1 MAVSAHVVP
10 DPTRPLGHAR
20 IVLAG
25 LARPPSDARFGLM
38 REGYAAAHLGPA
50 GWQMGE
56 VLLTARAVEP
66 EGNGVALIV
75 GPDVCRHLEPGP
87 VTLRLP
93 GAGIETALFWP
104 ASVAVFDEGD
114 ATIAVG
120 MRRPRAEPPKK
131 TDADEPNP
139 PPPQPPPPPPPPRP
153 PPPPPPRRSLAAWLV
168 VAVLILAA
176 GAAGAWW
183 YLHREAAPAPAPPPS
198 PVAAWPDG
206 TDHLTPAEVV
216 ARAPDAAGIHAVAL
230 RRQLRDRH
238 DDALVLFEEAAD
250 RGVAP
255 AITAL
260 ARLYDPNGFQ
270 PGRPFSSPDPRL
282 AALYYRRAEQAGDT
296 QASAPRAALRAYLER
311 EAAAGNATAGDALRE
326 FWP

>member
-10 DPTRPLGHAR
+10 DPARPVGHAR
-20 IVLAG
+20 IVIAG
-25 LARPPSDARFGLM
+25 LARAPADARFGLM

-56 VLLTARAVEP
+56 VLLAARAVEA
-66 EGNGVALIV
+66 EGGAVALLV
-75 GPDVCRHLEPGP
+75 GPEVCRHLEPGWL
-87 VTLRLP
+87 TLRLP
-93 GAGIETALFWP
+93 GAGVETALFWP
-104 ASVAVFDEGD
+104 ASVTVFDAGD
-114 ATIAVG
+114 AAIALGVP
-120 MRRPRAEPPKK
+120 RPRAAPTKE
-131 TDADEPNP
+131 TDE
-139 PPPQPPPPPPPPRP
+139 PRP
-153 PPPPPPRRSLAAWLV
+153 PPPPPSPPPPQPQRRGLAAWLA
-168 VAVLILAA
+168 VAVLVLAA

-183 YLHREAAPAPAPPPS
+183 HLRREAAPPPAPP
-198 PVAAWPDG
+198 PVAAWPEG

-216 ARAPDAAGIHAVAL
+216 ARAPDAAAIHAVAL
-230 RRQLRDRH
+230 RRQQRGRH

-255 AITAL
+255 ALTAL

-282 AALYYRRAEQAGDT
+282 AALYYRRAEEAGDT
-296 QASAPRAALRAYLER
+296 QASVPRAALRAYLER
-311 EAAAGNATAGDALRE
+311 EAGAGNATARDALRE

>member
-1 MAVSAHVVP
+1 MAVSARVVP
-10 DPTRPLGHAR
+10 DSARPFGHAR

-25 LARPPSDARFGLM
+25 LAQHPADARFGLM

-56 VLLTARAVEP
+56 VLLNPLAVEP
-66 EGNGVALIV
+66 EGSGIALVV
-75 GPDVCRHLEPGP
+75 GPAVCRHLEPGP

-93 GAGIETALFWP
+93 GAGVETTLFWP
-104 ASVAVFDEGD
+104 ASVAVFDEGS
-114 ATIAVG
+114 ATIAIG
-120 MRRPRAEPPKK
+120 LRRPPVEPPRR
-131 TDADEPNP
+131 TEGEGPNAA
-139 PPPQPPPPPPPPRP
+139 PPPPPPPAP
-153 PPPPPPRRSLAAWLV
+153 PPPSPPTTDRRSLAAWLV

-183 YLHREAAPAPAPPPS
+183 YLHRPAPPPPAPAPAAA
-198 PVAAWPDG
+198 AAWPEG

-216 ARAPDAAGIHAVAL
+216 LRAPDAAGILAVAL
-230 RRQLRDRH
+230 RRQQRGRH

-255 AITAL
+255 ALTAL
-260 ARLYDPNGFQ
+260 ARLYDPVGFQ

-296 QASAPRAALRAYLER
+296 QASAPRAALRDYLQR
-311 EAAAGNATAGDALRE
+311 EADAGNATARDALRE

>member
-1 MAVSAHVVP
+1 MAVSARVVP
-10 DPTRPLGHAR
+10 DPSRPLGHAR

-25 LARPPSDARFGLM
+25 LARAPTDARFGLM
-38 REGYAAAHLGPA
+38 REGFAAAHLGPA

-56 VLLTARAVEP
+56 VLLSPLAVEP
-66 EGNGVALIV
+66 EGGGLALIV
-75 GPDVCRHLEPGP
+75 GPAVCRHLEPGP

-93 GAGIETALFWP
+93 GAGVETALFWP

-120 MRRPRAEPPKK
+120 LRRPRAEPPTK
-131 TDADEPNP
+131 TDDDTPKPAPPPPP

-153 PPPPPPRRSLAAWLV
+153 GLAAWLV
-168 VAVLILAA
+168 VVALLLAA
-176 GAAGAWW
+176 GGAGAWW
-183 YLHREAAPAPAPPPS
+183 YLGRTTAPPPAPPPA
-198 PVAAWPDG
+198 PVAGWPEG

-216 ARAPDAAGIHAVAL
+216 ARAPDAAGILAVAL
-230 RRQLRDRH
+230 RRQQRDRH

-255 AITAL
+255 ALTAL

-311 EAAAGNATAGDALRE
+311 EAAAGNATARDALRE